1 MNEVNTLRDTL
12 RPHFAWHGARLNLLA
27 AFLMALTQVRTVN
40 LAELAPHWSARLT
53 KNLSTSVYNDFSD
66 ILS

>member
-1 MNEVNTLRDTL
+1 MNEVNTLLDIL

-40 LAELAPHWSARLT
+40 LAELAPALVGKADKKSKYKRLQRFF
-53 KNLSTSVYNDFSD
+53 V
-66 ILS
+66 